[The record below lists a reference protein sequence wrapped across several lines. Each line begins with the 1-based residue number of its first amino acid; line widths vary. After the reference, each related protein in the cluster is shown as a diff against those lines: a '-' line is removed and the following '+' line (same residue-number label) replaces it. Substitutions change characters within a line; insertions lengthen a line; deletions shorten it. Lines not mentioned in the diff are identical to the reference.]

1 MAAKNNKLQRG
12 SFASGSSE
20 NLSAKRPGSA
30 KANRP
35 SSADG
40 SKYSARS
47 TASLDSDMSDFLS
60 VTGTSKVP
68 KKSGH
73 HKRSGSAGLVRSQH
87 NEVHVSGSDS
97 DSARTSSSSGARRK
111 TTNTKKTATTRFS
124 EDHIPLIMSQAK
136 ARAKPKLAT
145 TFQRHSNAAKASP
158 SALPDRP
165 ATTSQNNLQ
174 PDEVDEWWLSV
185 TDPAPVPPLFLQSPT
200 EVNKEHNWWSGT
212 NKTNNHVGENFLQ
225 NDVNNLTPGT
235 DGFEKNVL
243 DFDMLEGNSR
253 VKPDKSTT
261 RREDIPK
268 LFLDDLEEDD
278 GDSRRRKAAV
288 NIQRW
293 FRGWKT
299 RKQLSGQ
306 NAVKELLSQ
315 KKMEKEKQ
323 VLSEQTEEDLRDQKE
338 DEKRKRR
345 EEKARLARQAA
356 IEELQKKREEKRHEN
371 QRKAEEELVF
381 LQASGKVGKKK
392 SANSGSVTKPKPKG
406 KKSTG
411 VGASSSAVKN
421 NEPANHNETVSRP
434 GTASSVGRKV
444 DELFQE
450 SRGSQVSAATSAADE
465 QATAGPLFSDC
476 TDDTDKTITSSQVGG
491 ESKTTFD
498 DLLES
503 LKQLEEEPAALLPME
518 ENSAPKFGG
527 WGQDFES
534 GEQDKA
540 YLSYASL
547 DQLNKAKLESQGQS
561 SAALSA
567 EKLRSILTFL
577 DDVEKAEDDAVS
589 EISQAR
595 DGAISRGLPSSS
607 TSASVA
613 VDREKEEAALESA
626 AAAATDV
633 TTAMMAVK
641 IELEE
646 KKRTNDLLQRALNQ
660 QREFTLRQA
669 KEMEKD
675 AKQRLAIQRQE
686 YEAAIQRHLSFI
698 DQLIDDK
705 KVLGERCEE
714 VVNKLKSTDKKYG
727 DKIKQME
734 ENHQVEIKKQK
745 EVILA
750 AEKLRREKWINEK
763 TQQIK
768 EVTVKGLEP
777 DIQKL
782 IAKHKAEVKK
792 LKSTHQAELL
802 EADERA
808 GRRYIQQIEELRD
821 QLEREKESACSRER
835 ELSQQR
841 YEKQLEQEEQAYQQQ
856 RRRLYAE
863 VQEEKERVA
872 LQAQKQRQELDE
884 ARAALEESHKKSILE
899 MQSSHQRT
907 IDDLERKHQ
916 LEMNELK
923 ERLEIEKQGWIENYM
938 KKQDAMLM
946 TKERELKEAVRE
958 GRDREIEMV
967 ISRLE
972 EETSLAREECERAA
986 ENRIKRVRD
995 KYESE
1000 LKELEESERNMQEK
1014 YNNMKARLSE
1024 VDGENA
1030 RLKSMLKQKDDEVE
1044 GIDKVAKRLQEE
1056 RGKVADIIRQ
1066 EFADRLV
1073 TTDEDNKRLKTE
1085 LSEMKARHRLEIE
1098 RVTREKEQEMDEV
1111 HKRVKQAIAKK
1122 EETMKTLREQ
1132 HQAAMKR
1139 AEHLEFLLQEQRK
1152 KLLS

>member
-1 MAAKNNKLQRG
+1 MSLKSKKFERG
-12 SFASGSSE
+12 VIASGSAE
-20 NLSAKRPGSA
+20 NLSAKRPSSA
-30 KANRP
+30 KSSRP
-35 SSADG
+35 SSADA

-47 TASLDSDMSDFLS
+47 NASLDSDMSDFLS

-68 KKSGH
+68 KKFSH
-73 HKRSGSAGLVRSQH
+73 HKRSGSAGIVRPQH

-97 DSARTSSSSGARRK
+97 ESARTSSSSGARRK
-111 TTNTKKTATTRFS
+111 NVNKKTIPPARFS
-124 EDHIPLIMSQAK
+124 EDHIPHIMSQAK
-136 ARAKPKLAT
+136 ARTKPKLAT
-145 TFQRHSNAAKASP
+145 TFQRHSNAAKANP
-158 SALPDRP
+158 NALPDRP
-165 ATTSQNNLQ
+165 SAMAQHSVQ
-174 PDEVDEWWLSV
+174 PDEVDEWWLSAS
-185 TDPAPVPPLFLQSPT
+185 DPAPVPPLFLQSPT
-200 EVNKEHNWWSGT
+200 ELDKKHNWWPGAS
-212 NKTNNHVGENFLQ
+212 KTSNHIDEDFLQ
-225 NDVNNLTPGT
+225 NDINNMRPGNNGFDQNNL
-235 DGFEKNVL
+235 DLDIFEGKARIKV
-243 DFDMLEGNSR
+243 
-253 VKPDKSTT
+253 DKS
-261 RREDIPK
+261 REDVPK
-268 LFLDDLEEDD
+268 LFLDELLEDE
-278 GDSRRRKAAV
+278 GEKKQRKAAV

-299 RKQLSGQ
+299 RKQLRGQ
-306 NAVKELLSQ
+306 NAVRQLLSQ
-315 KKMEKEKQ
+315 KKTEKEKQ
-323 VLSEQTEEDLRDQKE
+323 MVSDHANVQMEDQKE

-356 IEELQKKREEKRHEN
+356 IEELQKKREEKRNEN

-392 SANSGSVTKPKPKG
+392 SANLSSAVKSIPKG
-406 KKSTG
+406 KKSTV
-411 VGASSSAVKN
+411 VGASNSAVKN
-421 NEPANHNETVSRP
+421 NEQGNAIEITSRP

-450 SRGSQVSAATSAADE
+450 SRESQVSTAAATSDE
-465 QATAGPLFSDC
+465 LAAGPLFSDR
-476 TDDTDKTITSSQVGG
+476 TDDTDKIITSPQVGG

-503 LKQLEEEPAALLPME
+503 LKQLEEEPTDLLPVE
-518 ENSAPKFGG
+518 QNSALKFGG
-527 WGQDFES
+527 WGQNLED
-534 GEQDKA
+534 GEEDKA
-540 YLSYASL
+540 YLSHASL
-547 DQLNKAKLESQGQS
+547 GHFNKDKLESQGQTGS
-561 SAALSA
+561 ALSA

-577 DDVEKAEDDAVS
+577 DEVEKAEDDAIS
-589 EISQAR
+589 EISQVR

-626 AAAATDV
+626 AAAASDV

-727 DKIKQME
+727 DKVKQME
-734 ENHQVEIKKQK
+734 ENHQVELKKQK

-792 LKSTHQAELL
+792 IKSTHQAELL

-821 QLEREKESACSRER
+821 QLEREKENACARER

-872 LQAQKQRQELDE
+872 LQGQKQRQELDE

-899 MQSSHQRT
+899 MQTSHQRA
-907 IDDLERKHQ
+907 IDDQERKHQ

-1024 VDGENA
+1024 VEGENA
-1030 RLKSMLKQKDDEVE
+1030 RLKSMLKQKDEEVE

-1085 LSEMKARHRLEIE
+1085 VSEMKARHRLEIE
-1098 RVTREKEQEMDEV
+1098 RVTREKEQEMEEV
-1111 HKRVKQAIAKK
+1111 HKRVRQAIAKK